1 MTKYNFYAAIGETD
15 FAQLGVTNSGNNFC
29 INLME
34 KNKSEGRHLK
44 CGAGSLIADLQK
56 KRLYPTEDAIDLLLL
71 AMMVFAADTFIERE
85 SSSQDGWT
93 REINVDLP
101 VHQPEMWENQ
111 SDSFRNLLK
120 FLTGDFWDITFR
132 PRPKGRVFVQSSAKR
147 RTDDQQF
154 ISLFSGGLDS
164 LIGAIDRASQKKS
177 LLLIGQSISS
187 DWITIEAQN
196 KLSDKLNNHFKNI
209 PIEHM
214 RAGIEFYS
222 RDFERK
228 EHDKEN
234 TQRSRSFL
242 FYSIANLVG
251 SCFNG
256 SKSIW
261 VPENGLISLN
271 VPLDFTRLGALSTRT
286 VHPFTL
292 GLMNSILQNIGSNC
306 QLENPYQF
314 KTKGE
319 MVRGCMEE
327 KLLKKLF
334 EQSMS
339 CSHPYAVRFEREE
352 AGHCGYC
359 VPCLIRRASLMGMN
373 DKTPYFKNILDGR
386 CLDTSKAEGR
396 SIRSF
401 QLMIDRLQKN
411 PNIEKLLIHKPGPLD
426 DADGKYADMFHRGI
440 MEVAALLEGVKVGP
454 SK

>member
-15 FAQLGVTNSGNNFC
+15 LAQLGVTNSGNNFC
-29 INLME
+29 INLMK

-56 KRLYPTEDAIDLLLL
+56 KHLYPTENAIDLLLL

-93 REINVDLP
+93 REIKVTLP

-111 SDSFRNLLK
+111 SDRLQKLLK

-132 PRPKGRVFVQSSAKR
+132 SRPKGMIFVQSSAEH
-147 RTDDQQF
+147 RTDDQQL

-177 LLLIGQSISS
+177 LLLIGQSRYDPIA
-187 DWITIEAQN
+187 TRAQEG
-196 KLSDKLNNHFKNI
+196 LSKKLNNHFKGI
-209 PIEHM
+209 SIEYIK
-214 RAGIEFYS
+214 AGIGFYL

-228 EHDKEN
+228 GLDKEN

-292 GLMNSILQNIGSNC
+292 ELMNSILQNIGSNC

-319 MVRGCMEE
+319 MVRGCLEE

-339 CSHPYAVRFEREE
+339 CSHPYAVRFKGKPPR
-352 AGHCGYC
+352 HCGYC
-359 VPCLIRRASLMGMN
+359 VPCLIRRASLMDMN

-386 CLDTSKAEGR
+386 CLDTSKAEGE
-396 SIRSF
+396 SVRSF
-401 QLMIDRLQKN
+401 QLMIDKLQKN
-411 PNIEKLLIHKPGPLD
+411 PNSEKLLIHKPGPLD
-426 DADGKYADMFHRGI
+426 DADGQYADMFRRGI